1 MQENKEAS
9 GFNVLQLGVSLQR
22 IARGGMWI
30 LTQTKYMIV
39 KGLPRSVS
47 FQYETFHSPDLG
59 HGPSFAFKILLKL
72 LDYYTFGIFCLWDFV
87 L

>member
-47 FQYETFHSPDLG
+47 FQYETCIPQVWG
-59 HGPSFAFKILLKL
+59 MGQILR
-72 LDYYTFGIFCLWDFV
+72 
-87 L
+87 